1 MGISLASDIK
11 EIVSLHK
18 QCVEHE
24 MTINNLQEEK
34 ESMKEFYKEKIM
46 VLEAQIS
53 DLKKYNGISLRDHF
67 AGLAMQG
74 LINDTD
80 YRQNADSA
88 ELTTIA
94 YFYADRMI
102 QSRKH
107 KTCLA
112 I

>member
-1 MGISLASDIK
+1 MSFKASDEAIK
-11 EIVSLHK
+11 MGLGVHIS
-18 QCVEHE
+18 
-24 MTINNLQEEK
+24 QEEK
-34 ESMKEFYKEKIM
+34 QNMKEFYKDKIM
-46 VLEAQIS
+46 ALEAQIS
-53 DLKKYNGISLRDHF
+53 DLKKHSGISLRDHF
-67 AGLAMQG
+67 AGLAMQS